1 MNTNAEFTYKKRLDN
16 IVEKTIEVI
25 ESSKE
30 QIFDILEKAKEEV
43 RKLEAQLEE
52 LKIQVINVIKEVELC
67 ERKEKKSRL
76 KLAFVSKQFG
86 HLSEQA
92 IKEAYEEAKEA
103 QIELALKRREEKELI
118 EKRNELER
126 KLVDN
131 KTIVEKAEK
140 LASQIS
146 IALTYLNSDLKEMN
160 TQLEQLKDK
169 QTLSIK
175 IIEAQEEERKRIARE
190 IHDGPAQA
198 MANVLLK
205 SELCEKLIA
214 KDIEQAKIELKNLK
228 DIVQQS
234 LKEVRKIIYDLRPSA
249 LDDLGLIPALSRYI
263 KNFSEETGIFVDFTV
278 LSDYKRLSPE
288 IEITCFRVVQ
298 EALTNIKKH
307 SKAEHASIKF
317 EFGMRFISII
327 IKDDGIGFDKENVEQ
342 GYGLMGMKERV
353 EILNGKFEISSF
365 KNKGTQIYIS
375 IPIRGVED
383 DQVIGG

>member
-1 MNTNAEFTYKKRLDN
+1 MSLNMEVAYKKRLDN

-25 ESSKE
+25 ENSKE
-30 QIFDILEKAKEEV
+30 QIFDILEKAKEEA
-43 RKLEAQLEE
+43 RKLEGQLEE
-52 LKIQVINVIKEVELC
+52 LKVQVVNVIKEVELC
-67 ERKEKKSRL
+67 ERREKKCRL

-126 KLVDN
+126 KLLDT
-131 KTIVEKAEK
+131 KAIIEKAEK
-140 LASQIS
+140 LSSQIN
-146 IALTYLNSDLKEMN
+146 IALNYLNSDLKEMN
-160 TQLEQLKDK
+160 MRFEQLKDK
-169 QTLSIK
+169 QALSVK

-205 SELCEKLIA
+205 SELCEKLIT

-228 DIVQQS
+228 NIVQQS

-263 KNFSEETGIFVDFTV
+263 KNFSEETGIFVDFSV

-307 SKAEHASIKF
+307 SKAKNASVKF

-327 IKDDGIGFDKENVEQ
+327 IKDDGIGFDKENIGQ
-342 GYGLMGMKERV
+342 GYGLMGMRERV

-365 KNKGTQIYIS
+365 KNNGTQIYIS
-375 IPIRGVED
+375 IPVRGVED
-383 DQVIGG
+383 DQIVGG

>member
-1 MNTNAEFTYKKRLDN
+1 MSLNMEVAYKKRLDN

-25 ESSKE
+25 ENSKE
-30 QIFDILEKAKEEV
+30 QIFDILEKAKEEA
-43 RKLEAQLEE
+43 RKLEGQLEE
-52 LKIQVINVIKEVELC
+52 LKVQVVNVIKEVELC
-67 ERKEKKSRL
+67 ERREKKCRL

-126 KLVDN
+126 KLLDT
-131 KTIVEKAEK
+131 KAIIEKAEK
-140 LASQIS
+140 LASQIN
-146 IALTYLNSDLKEMN
+146 IALNYLNSDLKEMN
-160 TQLEQLKDK
+160 MRFEQLKDK
-169 QTLSIK
+169 QALSVK

-205 SELCEKLIA
+205 SELCERLIT
-214 KDIEQAKIELKNLK
+214 KDVEQAKVELKNLK

-263 KNFSEETGIFVDFTV
+263 KNFSEETGIAVDFTV

-288 IEITCFRVVQ
+288 IEITCFRVIQ

-307 SKAEHASIKF
+307 SRAKNASVKF

-327 IKDDGIGFDKENVEQ
+327 IKDDGTGFDKENIGQ

-375 IPIRGVED
+375 IPVRGVED
-383 DQVIGG
+383 DQIISG

>member
-1 MNTNAEFTYKKRLDN
+1 MNTDVEVTYKKRLDN
-16 IVEKTIEVI
+16 IVEKTIEAI
-25 ESSKE
+25 ESSKV
-30 QIFDILEKAKEEV
+30 QIFDILEKAKEEAK
-43 RKLEAQLEE
+43 RLEAQLEE

-67 ERKEKKSRL
+67 ERKEKKCKL
-76 KLAFVSKQFG
+76 KLALVSKQFG

-92 IKEAYEEAKEA
+92 VRKAYDEAKEA

-126 KLVDN
+126 KLIDN
-131 KTIVEKAEK
+131 KTIIEKAEK
-140 LASQIS
+140 LVSQINV
-146 IALTYLNSDLKEMN
+146 ALNYLNRDLKKMN

-169 QTLSIK
+169 RALSVK

-205 SELCEKLIA
+205 SELCEKLIT
-214 KDIEQAKIELKNLK
+214 KDIEQAKVELKNLK
-228 DIVQQS
+228 NIVQQS

-263 KNFSEETGIFVDFTV
+263 KNFSEETGIFVDFSV
-278 LSDYKRLSPE
+278 LSNYKRLSPE

-307 SKAEHASIKF
+307 SKAKNASVKF

-327 IKDDGIGFDKENVEQ
+327 IKDDGIGFDKENIGQ
-342 GYGLMGMKERV
+342 GYGLMGMRERV

-375 IPIRGVED
+375 IPVRGVED
-383 DQVIGG
+383 DQIVSG

>member
-1 MNTNAEFTYKKRLDN
+1 MNANVEVTYKKRLDN
-16 IVEKTIEVI
+16 IVEKTIEAI

-30 QIFDILEKAKEEV
+30 QIFDILEKAKEEA
-43 RKLEAQLEE
+43 RKLETQLEE

-67 ERKEKKSRL
+67 ERKEKKCRL

-86 HLSEQA
+86 YLSEQA
-92 IKEAYEEAKEA
+92 IREAYEEAKEA

-131 KTIVEKAEK
+131 KAIIEKAEK

-146 IALTYLNSDLKEMN
+146 IALNYLNSDLKEMN
-160 TQLEQLKDK
+160 SQLEQLKDR
-169 QTLSIK
+169 QALSVK

-205 SELCEKLIA
+205 SELCEKLIT
-214 KDIEQAKIELKNLK
+214 KDIELAKIELKNLK

-249 LDDLGLIPALSRYI
+249 LDDLGLVPALSRYI

-307 SKAEHASIKF
+307 SKAKNASVKF
-317 EFGMRFISII
+317 EFGMRFISVI
-327 IKDDGIGFDKENVEQ
+327 IKDDGIGFDKENIGQ
-342 GYGLMGMKERV
+342 GYGLMGMRERV

-375 IPIRGVED
+375 IPVRSVED
-383 DQVIGG
+383 DQIVGS

>member
-1 MNTNAEFTYKKRLDN
+1 MNANVEVTYKKRLDN
-16 IVEKTIEVI
+16 IVEKTIEAI

-30 QIFDILEKAKEEV
+30 QIFDILEKAKEEA
-43 RKLEAQLEE
+43 RKLETQLEE

-67 ERKEKKSRL
+67 ERKEKKCRL

-92 IKEAYEEAKEA
+92 IREAYEEAKEA

-131 KTIVEKAEK
+131 KAIIEKAEK

-146 IALTYLNSDLKEMN
+146 IALNYLNSDLKEMN
-160 TQLEQLKDK
+160 SQLEQLKDR
-169 QTLSIK
+169 QALSVK

-205 SELCEKLIA
+205 SELCEKLIT
-214 KDIEQAKIELKNLK
+214 KDIELAKIELKNLK

-249 LDDLGLIPALSRYI
+249 LDDLGLVPALSRYI

-307 SKAEHASIKF
+307 SRAKNASVKF

-327 IKDDGIGFDKENVEQ
+327 IKDDGIGFDKENIGQ
-342 GYGLMGMKERV
+342 GYGLMGMRERV

-365 KNKGTQIYIS
+365 KNKGAQIYIS
-375 IPIRGVED
+375 IPVRGVED
-383 DQVIGG
+383 DQIVGG

>member
-1 MNTNAEFTYKKRLDN
+1 MNTDVEVTYKKRLDN
-16 IVEKTIEVI
+16 IVEKTIEAI
-25 ESSKE
+25 ESSKV
-30 QIFDILEKAKEEV
+30 QIFDILEKAKEEAK
-43 RKLEAQLEE
+43 RLEAQLEE

-67 ERKEKKSRL
+67 ERKEKKCKL
-76 KLAFVSKQFG
+76 KLALVSKQFG

-92 IKEAYEEAKEA
+92 VRKAYDEAKEA

-126 KLVDN
+126 KLIDN
-131 KTIVEKAEK
+131 KTIIEKAEK
-140 LASQIS
+140 LVSQINV
-146 IALTYLNSDLKEMN
+146 ALNYLNRDLKKMN

-169 QTLSIK
+169 RALSVK

-205 SELCEKLIA
+205 SELCEKLIT
-214 KDIEQAKIELKNLK
+214 KDIEQAKVELKNLK
-228 DIVQQS
+228 NIVQQS

-263 KNFSEETGIFVDFTV
+263 KNFSEETGIFVDFSV

-307 SKAEHASIKF
+307 SKAKNASVKF

-327 IKDDGIGFDKENVEQ
+327 IKDDGIGFDKENIGQ
-342 GYGLMGMKERV
+342 GYGLMGMRERV

-375 IPIRGVED
+375 IPVRGVED
-383 DQVIGG
+383 DQIVSG

>member
-1 MNTNAEFTYKKRLDN
+1 MNTDVEVTYKKRLDN
-16 IVEKTIEVI
+16 IVEKTIEAI
-25 ESSKE
+25 ESSKV
-30 QIFDILEKAKEEV
+30 QIFDILEKAKEEAK
-43 RKLEAQLEE
+43 RLEAQLEE

-67 ERKEKKSRL
+67 ERKEKKCKL
-76 KLAFVSKQFG
+76 KLALVSKQFG

-92 IKEAYEEAKEA
+92 VRKAYDEAKEA

-126 KLVDN
+126 KLIDN
-131 KTIVEKAEK
+131 KTIIEKAEK
-140 LASQIS
+140 LVSQINV
-146 IALTYLNSDLKEMN
+146 ALNYLNRDLKKMN

-169 QTLSIK
+169 RALSVK
-175 IIEAQEEERKRIARE
+175 IIEAQEEERKRIARK

-205 SELCEKLIA
+205 SELCEKLIT
-214 KDIEQAKIELKNLK
+214 KDIEQAKVELKNLK
-228 DIVQQS
+228 NIVQQS

-263 KNFSEETGIFVDFTV
+263 KNFSEETGIFVDFSV
-278 LSDYKRLSPE
+278 LSNYKRLSPE

-307 SKAEHASIKF
+307 SKAKNASVKF

-327 IKDDGIGFDKENVEQ
+327 IKDDGIGFDKENIGQ
-342 GYGLMGMKERV
+342 GYGLMGMRERV

-375 IPIRGVED
+375 IPVRGVED
-383 DQVIGG
+383 DQIVSG

>member
-1 MNTNAEFTYKKRLDN
+1 MSLNMEVAYKKRLDN

-25 ESSKE
+25 ENSKE
-30 QIFDILEKAKEEV
+30 QIFDILEKAKEEA
-43 RKLEAQLEE
+43 RKLEGQLEE
-52 LKIQVINVIKEVELC
+52 LKVQVVNVIKEVELC
-67 ERKEKKSRL
+67 ERREKKCRL

-126 KLVDN
+126 KLLDT
-131 KTIVEKAEK
+131 KAIIEKAEK
-140 LASQIS
+140 LSSQIN
-146 IALTYLNSDLKEMN
+146 IALNYLNSDLKEMN
-160 TQLEQLKDK
+160 MRFEQLKDK
-169 QTLSIK
+169 QALSVK

-205 SELCEKLIA
+205 SELCERLIT
-214 KDIEQAKIELKNLK
+214 KDVEQAKVELKNLK

-263 KNFSEETGIFVDFTV
+263 KNFSEETGIAVDFTV

-288 IEITCFRVVQ
+288 IEITCFRVIQ

-307 SKAEHASIKF
+307 SRAKNASVKF

-327 IKDDGIGFDKENVEQ
+327 IKDDGIGFDKENIGQ

-375 IPIRGVED
+375 IPVRGVED
-383 DQVIGG
+383 DQIISG

>member
-1 MNTNAEFTYKKRLDN
+1 MNANVEVTYKKRLDN
-16 IVEKTIEVI
+16 IVEKTIEAI

-30 QIFDILEKAKEEV
+30 QIFDILEKAKEEA
-43 RKLEAQLEE
+43 RKLETQLEE

-67 ERKEKKSRL
+67 ERKEKKCRL

-86 HLSEQA
+86 YLSEQA
-92 IKEAYEEAKEA
+92 IREAYEEAKEA

-131 KTIVEKAEK
+131 KAIIEKAEK

-146 IALTYLNSDLKEMN
+146 IALNYLNSDLKEMN
-160 TQLEQLKDK
+160 SQLEQLKDR
-169 QTLSIK
+169 QALSVK

-214 KDIEQAKIELKNLK
+214 KDIELAKIELKNLK

-249 LDDLGLIPALSRYI
+249 LDDLGLVPALSRYI

-307 SKAEHASIKF
+307 SRAKNASVKF
-317 EFGMRFISII
+317 EFGMRFISVI
-327 IKDDGIGFDKENVEQ
+327 IKDDGIGFDKENIGQ
-342 GYGLMGMKERV
+342 GYGLMGMRERV

-375 IPIRGVED
+375 IPVRGVED
-383 DQVIGG
+383 DQIVGS

>member
-1 MNTNAEFTYKKRLDN
+1 MSLNMEVAYKKRLDN

-25 ESSKE
+25 ENSKE
-30 QIFDILEKAKEEV
+30 QIFDILEKAKEEA
-43 RKLEAQLEE
+43 RRLEAQLEE

-67 ERKEKKSRL
+67 ERKEKKCRL

-92 IKEAYEEAKEA
+92 IREAYEEAKEA

-131 KTIVEKAEK
+131 KAIIEKAEK
-140 LASQIS
+140 LVSQINV
-146 IALTYLNSDLKEMN
+146 ALNYLNRDLKKMN

-169 QTLSIK
+169 RALSVK

-205 SELCEKLIA
+205 SELCEKLIT

-228 DIVQQS
+228 NIVQQS

-263 KNFSEETGIFVDFTV
+263 KNFSEETGIFVDFSV

-307 SKAEHASIKF
+307 SKAKNASVKF

-327 IKDDGIGFDKENVEQ
+327 IKDDGIGFDKENIGQ
-342 GYGLMGMKERV
+342 GYGLMGMRERI

-365 KNKGTQIYIS
+365 KNNGTQIYIS
-375 IPIRGVED
+375 IPVRGVED
-383 DQVIGG
+383 DQIVGG